1 MATSEFKALSELQ
14 ARAMGY
20 PNLRIVTIQHPL
32 GGMPADEAILKAQ
45 DAANSIKEMI
55 IGLFFRS

>member
-1 MATSEFKALSELQ
+1 LATSEFKALSELQ

-55 IGLFFRS
+55 IGY